1 NGSSIGM
8 KTAGGFTGAILLT
21 LTFYLFSGIGAKIV
35 GYFMIIIAILM
46 VTNLS
51 IADLLQK
58 MYQWLSQL
66 MKKIKNKFS
75 KKKKSKPKETISKKK
90 KSEKKPIEPAVHF
103 YYEEEKHEQLT
114 LPINYEKEESEF
126 TPVIQTENDN
136 SNYILPT
143 MALLKN

>member
-1 NGSSIGM
+1 YINGSSIGM

-66 MKKIKNKFS
+66 MKKIKNECS
-75 KKKKSKPKETISKKK
+75 KKKISKHKETISKKK
-90 KSEKKPIEPAVHF
+90 KSEEKPIEPAVHF
-103 YYEEEKHEQLT
+103 AYEEENHEQLT
-114 LPINYEKEESEF
+114 LPINDEKEKSEKEESEF

-136 SNYILPT
+136 SNYIL
-143 MALLKN
+143 

>member
-1 NGSSIGM
+1 M

-66 MKKIKNKFS
+66 MKKIKNEFS
-75 KKKKSKPKETISKKK
+75 KKKISKHRSEEHTSELQSRGHLVCRLLLEKKK
-90 KSEKKPIEPAVHF
+90 K
-103 YYEEEKHEQLT
+103 
-114 LPINYEKEESEF
+114 
-126 TPVIQTENDN
+126 
-136 SNYILPT
+136 
-143 MALLKN
+143 